1 MIIIAELGKSRM
13 RRDEEDV
20 LKLVSCFTTYEVF
33 RHAENLVA
41 ATTGDV
47 ASEEIRHD
55 LLSAEEIGKTIVK
68 QFVQDRLIKKHVKL
82 HDRVK

>member
-20 LKLVSCFTTYEVF
+20 LKLVYEVF
-33 RHAENLVA
+33 RHAENLVS